1 MHGSSW
7 FRATRHRKAPG
18 DDDTLDPV
26 THQPGEVTMALGERI
41 KTLRKDQGW
50 SQADLAA
57 RIGADAGQISR
68 YENGKITPSIEAVL
82 RLADTF
88 DVSCDYLLLDDAPRR
103 PLRAGNPLADR
114 LADLNNLTDTD
125 QAALIHILDSLL
137 ANTRIRAALNNAS

>member
-1 MHGSSW
+1 
-7 FRATRHRKAPG
+7 
-18 DDDTLDPV
+18 
-26 THQPGEVTMALGERI
+26 MALGERI
-41 KTLRKDQGW
+41 KTLRKEHGW

-68 YENGKITPSIEAVL
+68 YEGGKITPSVEALL

-103 PLRAGNPLADR
+103 ALRGDNPLTDR
-114 LADLNNLTDTD
+114 LADLDNLTDAD
-125 QAALIHILDSLL
+125 RDALLHILDGLL

>member
-1 MHGSSW
+1 
-7 FRATRHRKAPG
+7 
-18 DDDTLDPV
+18 
-26 THQPGEVTMALGERI
+26 MALGERI

>member
-1 MHGSSW
+1 
-7 FRATRHRKAPG
+7 
-18 DDDTLDPV
+18 
-26 THQPGEVTMALGERI
+26 MALGERI
-41 KTLRKDQGW
+41 KTLRKEHGW

-68 YENGKITPSIEAVL
+68 YEGGKITPSVEAVI

-103 PLRAGNPLADR
+103 PLRASNPLTDR
-114 LADLNNLTDTD
+114 LADLDHLTDTD
-125 QAALIHILDSLL
+125 RDALLHILDSLL